1 MSDFKINRIH
11 QKNMYN
17 NYDSYNF
24 SIFKDN
30 QNRITEPVQ
39 VQVQQ
44 KQKQKPVLVN
54 SQYEIPKP
62 LIMAN
67 NVSKSLQDVDNVDT
81 YFWNHCNYKC

>member
-24 SIFKDN
+24 SIYN

-39 VQVQQ
+39 VQSQQ
-44 KQKQKPVLVN
+44 KQKTILVN